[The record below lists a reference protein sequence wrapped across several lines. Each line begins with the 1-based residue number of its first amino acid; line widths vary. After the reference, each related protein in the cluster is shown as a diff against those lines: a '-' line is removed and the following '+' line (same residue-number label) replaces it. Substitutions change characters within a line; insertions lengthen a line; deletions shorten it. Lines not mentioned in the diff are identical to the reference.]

1 VWNVIIPGAISAIGG
16 LFAGRSKAKA
26 QQREN
31 IRAAQEENIRRKF
44 EIEQSNL
51 TNRFGIDKGNLG
63 VRYDIDSAT
72 RRAAKL
78 EDLAGMFREF
88 GSAPTGFEGMMQ
100 GIGVSGVDSPEARQM
115 AALLAEGDPYAAQ
128 QEGIAERFLQPD
140 QYAGQQARLARMLAG
155 AGQGDSRAT
164 LEAEAERQL
173 QRRAQMQG
181 GSLAAAGLMGSGA
194 ARASQTMLEAETMG
208 GLSQAIIADQRMR
221 EQMAMQGQQAAS
233 GIFGQMRQSEMAG
246 MQGASGIYGSLGQA
260 MMGGRSQAA
269 GIYGDLASMQNQ
281 ANIANAQIQAQMAG
295 QLAGLTMDQRMAAMR
310 GLQGVYSDDAWNLA
324 GADPS
329 QYYLDPGQYRMN
341 PEDYYSQVPTYSRGD
356 TFWGGVGGAFEGVAN
371 AYAANPGAWKF

>member
-1 VWNVIIPGAISAIGG
+1 
-16 LFAGRSKAKA
+16 
-26 QQREN
+26 
-31 IRAAQEENIRRKF
+31 
-44 EIEQSNL
+44 
-51 TNRFGIDKGNLG
+51 
-63 VRYDIDSAT
+63 
-72 RRAAKL
+72 
-78 EDLAGMFREF
+78 
-88 GSAPTGFEGMMQ
+88 
-100 GIGVSGVDSPEARQM
+100 
-115 AALLAEGDPYAAQ
+115 LLAEGDPYAAQ
-128 QEGIAERFLQPD
+128 QEGIAKRFLQPD
-140 QYAGQQARLARMLAG
+140 QFAGQQARLARTLAN
-155 AGQGDSRAT
+155 AGQGDARAT

-233 GIFGQMRQSEMAG
+233 GIFGQMRQSELAG

-260 MMGGRSQAA
+260 MMSGRSAAA
-269 GIYGDLASMQNQ
+269 GIYGDLASMQQQ
-281 ANIANAQIQAQMAG
+281 ANIANANVQAQMAG
-295 QLAGLTMDQRMAAMR
+295 LSMEQRMAAMR

-329 QYYLDPGQYRMN
+329 QYYLDPGQYYMN
-341 PEDYYSQVPTYSRGD
+341 PEDYYSQVPSYSKRD
-356 TFWGGVGGAFEGVAN
+356 TFWAGLGGAFEGVGN